1 MSAPPNTYAIAVL
14 GPDRP
19 GIIAG
24 ITEVLLREHG
34 NLEDS
39 AMTILHEMFT
49 MTLVVSTPATIE
61 EVRTD
66 LGKVADRLGL
76 VVSIRDV
83 TSAAAVTT
91 GDPHVVRVHGADRPG
106 LVYDV
111 TSALAAHDVNITDLA
126 TRLVGGTSPTYVMHV
141 HCDIPETTSAAT
153 VREDLAVIATR
164 LGIHLTLQPADS
176 DEL

>member
-1 MSAPPNTYAIAVL
+1 MSTPTNVFAIAVL

-34 NLEDS
+34 NLQDS
-39 AMTILHEMFT
+39 AMTILHEQFT
-49 MTLVVSTPATIE
+49 MTLVVSTPAAIGQ
-61 EVRTD
+61 VRTD
-66 LGKVADRLGL
+66 LALVADRLGL
-76 VVSIRDV
+76 VVSVRDV
-83 TSAAAVTT
+83 TASAAGTT
-91 GDPHVVRVHGADRPG
+91 GQPYVVRVHGADRPG

-111 TSALAAHDVNITDLA
+111 TSVLAAHDVNITDLA

-141 HCDIPETTSAAT
+141 HCDVPEATSAST
-153 VREDLAVIATR
+153 LRDDLAVIATR
-164 LGIHLTLQPADS
+164 LGIHLTLQPAES